1 MYASIF
7 GTVTTIFQQLYS
19 TRARHRE
26 MIAQVREFLAI
37 NDVSPQ
43 LTERV
48 VDYVNS
54 TWSMNNATEDA
65 VVRLCHL
72 LPLPLTQFAMLCRRH
87 C

>member
-1 MYASIF
+1 
-7 GTVTTIFQQLYS
+7 
-19 TRARHRE
+19 
-26 MIAQVREFLAI
+26 MISQVREFLAI

-72 LPLPLTQFAMLCRRH
+72 LPLIQLRKLWPLPLYHYSTAVDWIRVGFEI
-87 C
+87 